1 MERNEM
7 GYGMSKSETIW
18 ILRAVLLISIAVA
31 VMWHLATIAY
41 FLWDIKIIIALILV
55 VLWIDYLKI
64 DVQS

>member
-1 MERNEM
+1 M
-7 GYGMSKSETIW
+7 GDGMSKSETIW

-41 FLWDIKIIIALILV
+41 FLWDIKIIIALTLI